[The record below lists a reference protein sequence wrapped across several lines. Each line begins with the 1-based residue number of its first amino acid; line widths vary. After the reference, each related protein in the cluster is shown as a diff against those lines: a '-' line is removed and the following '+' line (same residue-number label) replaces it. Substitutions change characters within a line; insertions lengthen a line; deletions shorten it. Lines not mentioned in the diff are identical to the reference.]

1 MQQLPFPRVT
11 TRSRVVFVAGVGVQ
25 LPQQLFA
32 ADLRGL
38 QRKGGA
44 VGGTDGTH
52 RAEVKF
58 RVQPFHFPAAVHRA
72 AGCMQ
77 HQLAERRRYGRGV
90 GRQPQQPQG
99 HWAAGLGTVFQRMVH
114 QPLIGKG
121 QCVLAGPG
129 GRRGGRILAVPQF
142 QQVDL
147 VPLGQKLRCQAA
159 GQLCVGAG
167 GVLYPI

>member
-1 MQQLPFPRVT
+1 
-11 TRSRVVFVAGVGVQ
+11 
-25 LPQQLFA
+25 
-32 ADLRGL
+32 
-38 QRKGGA
+38 
-44 VGGTDGTH
+44 
-52 RAEVKF
+52 
-58 RVQPFHFPAAVHRA
+58 
-72 AGCMQ
+72 MQ

-99 HWAAGLGTVFQRMVH
+99 NWAAGLGTVFQRMVH

-147 VPLGQKLRCQAA
+147 VPLGPKAA
-159 GQLCVGAG
+159 LPG
-167 GVLYPI
+167 GRPAVRWRWRGSLPGLTQIKYALLSIFQIFAAHLAPQFGRVYGGPG